1 MSDSR
6 QDVRKP
12 RLSRERILDAAMG
25 LADRDGIEALT
36 IRALADALGTKPMT
50 IYHHIDGKEALL
62 DGMVDVVFS
71 EIAKPPADLDW
82 RDALR
87 VRCRSAREVLGRHP
101 WSVPLLESRHHPGP
115 ELLAHHE
122 SVLVTLD
129 RAGMPLPLVAHAYA
143 VLDSFVYGFAMQE
156 ANLAVQRGDEDAELA
171 GEIAAA
177 FDPGAYPM
185 MTRFAMEHA
194 MQPDFNFGDSFD
206 YGLDLLLDG
215 LARAV
220 DRERA

>member
-1 MSDSR
+1 
-6 QDVRKP
+6 
-12 RLSRERILDAAMG
+12 MG

-36 IRALADALGTKPMT
+36 IRALADELGTKPMT
-50 IYHHIDGKEALL
+50 TYHHVAGKEALL

-71 EIAKPPADLDW
+71 EMAKPPADLEW

-87 VRCRSAREVLGRHP
+87 VRCRSAREVLARHP
-101 WSVPLLESRHHPGP
+101 WAVPLLESRRHPGP

-122 SVLVTLD
+122 SVLTTLD

-156 ANLAVQRGDEDAELA
+156 ANLTVQRGDADAELA

-185 MTRFAMEHA
+185 LTRFAMEHA
-194 MQPDFNFGDSFD
+194 MRPDFDFGDSFD

-220 DRERA
+220 ERERA

>member
-1 MSDSR
+1 MPSTRQEISR
-6 QDVRKP
+6 P
-12 RLSRERILDAAMG
+12 RLSRGSVLAAAME

-36 IRALADALGTKPMT
+36 IRALADHLGTRPMS
-50 IYHHIDGKEALL
+50 IYHHVAGKEVLL
-62 DGMVDVVFS
+62 DGMVDIVFS
-71 EIAKPPADLDW
+71 EIEKPPVDLEW
-82 RDALR
+82 RHALR
-87 VRCRSAREVLGRHP
+87 VRCRSAREVLARHQ

-122 SVLVTLD
+122 SVLATLD

-143 VLDSFVYGFAMQE
+143 VLDSFVDGFAMQE

-177 FDPGAYPM
+177 FDPTTYPM
-185 MTRFAMEHA
+185 LTRFAVEHA
-194 MQPDFNFGDSFD
+194 MQPTFNFGDSFD

-220 DRERA
+220 DRAGA

>member
-1 MSDSR
+1 MSDTR

-12 RLSRERILDAAMG
+12 RLSRERVLAAAME

-36 IRALADALGTKPMT
+36 IRALADHLGTKPMS
-50 IYHHIDGKEALL
+50 IYHHVAGKEVLL
-62 DGMVDVVFS
+62 DGMVDIVFS
-71 EIAKPPADLDW
+71 EIEKPPAELEW
-82 RDALR
+82 REALR

-101 WSVPLLESRHHPGP
+101 WAVPLLESRHHPGP

-156 ANLAVQRGDEDAELA
+156 ANLAVQRGDQDAELA

-177 FDPGAYPM
+177 FDPSAYPM

-194 MQPDFNFGDSFD
+194 MRPDFNFGDSFD

-220 DRERA
+220 ERERA

>member
-1 MSDSR
+1 MSDTR
-6 QDVRKP
+6 QDVRRP
-12 RLSRERILDAAMG
+12 RLSRARILDAAMG

-36 IRALADALGTKPMT
+36 IRALADELGTKPMT
-50 IYHHIDGKEALL
+50 TYHHVAGKEALL

-71 EIAKPPADLDW
+71 EMAKPPADLEW

-87 VRCRSAREVLGRHP
+87 VRCRSAREVLARHP
-101 WSVPLLESRHHPGP
+101 WAVPLLESRRHPGP

-122 SVLVTLD
+122 SVLTTLD

-156 ANLAVQRGDEDAELA
+156 ANLTVQRGDADAELA

-185 MTRFAMEHA
+185 LTRFAMEHA
-194 MQPDFNFGDSFD
+194 MRPDFDFGDSFD

-220 DRERA
+220 ERERA

>member
-1 MSDSR
+1 M
-6 QDVRKP
+6 
-12 RLSRERILDAAMG
+12 LAAAVEI
-25 LADRDGIEALT
+25 ADRDGIEALT
-36 IRALADALGTKPMT
+36 IRALADHVGTKPMS
-50 IYHHIDGKEALL
+50 IYHHVAGKEVLL
-62 DGMVDVVFS
+62 DGMVDIVFS
-71 EIAKPPADLDW
+71 EIEKPPVELEW

-87 VRCRSAREVLGRHP
+87 VRCRSAREVLARHQ

-122 SVLVTLD
+122 AVLATLD

-156 ANLAVQRGDEDAELA
+156 ANLAVQSGEADAELA
-171 GEIAAA
+171 EEIAAA

-194 MQPDFNFGDSFD
+194 MRPDFNFGDSFD

-215 LARAV
+215 LARAL
-220 DRERA
+220 REEGA